1 MSSKKISNEQFNT
14 LNQRVDRIEACIQ
27 KISSR
32 VCYEMPSTPQNNK
45 NREKK
50 FSCSCFVG
58 SETYWL
64 KNYIFSYIVNKKFE
78 L

>member
-45 NREKK
+45 NRE
-50 FSCSCFVG
+50 
-58 SETYWL
+58 
-64 KNYIFSYIVNKKFE
+64 
-78 L
+78 